1 MQAIQPYLFFNG
13 NCREAMEF
21 YAEVLGGKLAMIT
34 YGQGPNPP
42 SEDSHLIMH
51 ATLTS
56 GAVVL
61 RASDPP
67 PDQTMPAS
75 RNFALS
81 VACDSRD
88 EEERLFAALGEGG
101 KVLQPLQ
108 HTFWEAYFGMLED
121 RFGVMWML
129 SHNESRG
136 G

>member
-21 YAEVLGGKLAMIT
+21 YAEVLGGKLGVIT
-34 YGQGPNPP
+34 YEQGPNPP
-42 SEDSHLIMH
+42 NEGSHLIMH

-61 RASDPP
+61 LASDPP
-67 PDQTMPAS
+67 PDQTMPTG

-81 VACDSRD
+81 LACESRE

-121 RFGVMWML
+121 KFGVMWML

-136 G
+136 S